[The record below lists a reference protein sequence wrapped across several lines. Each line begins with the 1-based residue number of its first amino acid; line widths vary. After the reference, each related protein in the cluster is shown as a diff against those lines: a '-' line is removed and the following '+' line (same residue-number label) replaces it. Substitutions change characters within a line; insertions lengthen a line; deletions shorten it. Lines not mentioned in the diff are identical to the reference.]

1 MPVSELEK
9 NPEKRIK
16 NNRIIS
22 NVVVDV
28 SFNSGPVMRLVEK
41 FAD

>member
-28 SFNSGPVMRLVEK
+28 SFNSGPVTRFMEK